1 MGKIGTALQTVQV
14 EGTPLQR
21 EVGRLVRRVSV
32 LGLSLCALVVVLYGL
47 VRGGWLEGFLAGIT
61 LAMAVLPEEFP
72 VVLTVFLALGLLQGG
87 SVLLIVLAVFLVALY
102 GWHDEL
108 DARAVC
114 FTTLVVANL
123 GLIFANRSWSRTI
136 LATLR
141 TPNPALW
148 WVFGGTLFFLGLVL
162 YVPFLRDLFHFS
174 TLHPDD
180 LALCLASGLVS
191 VLWFEG
197 LKLVRRQ
204 QKAPHAEA
212 TAGGSG

>member
-1 MGKIGTALQTVQV
+1 L
-14 EGTPLQR
+14 
-21 EVGRLVRRVSV
+21 
-32 LGLSLCALVVVLYGL
+32 LGS
-47 VRGGWLEGFLAGIT
+47 RT
-61 LAMAVLPEEFP
+61 
-72 VVLTVFLALGLLQGG
+72 LALGLLQGG

-108 DARAVC
+108 DAWAVC

-136 LATLR
+136 LSTLR

-180 LALCLASGLVS
+180 LAICLASGLVS
-191 VLWFEG
+191 ILWFEG

>member
-1 MGKIGTALQTVQV
+1 MVFEA
-14 EGTPLQR
+14 E
-21 EVGRLVRRVSV
+21 
-32 LGLSLCALVVVLYGL
+32 
-47 VRGGWLEGFLAGIT
+47 
-61 LAMAVLPEEFP
+61 PEEADVMRRP
-72 VVLTVFLALGLLQGG
+72 PRNPQEPLLGRRTLALGLLQGG

-136 LATLR
+136 LSTLR

-180 LALCLASGLVS
+180 LAICLASGLVS
-191 VLWFEG
+191 ILWFEG
-197 LKLVRRQ
+197 LKVVRRR
-204 QKAPHAEA
+204 AVID
-212 TAGGSG
+212 